1 MALLRN
7 TTTDT
12 IVATRIDR
20 LSGVLQRTIGLL
32 ARPRVQCDEGVWIA
46 SCSAIHTVGMRCAI
60 DVLFV
65 DRDGCVVHIYR
76 GLKPNRVAFGGRD
89 ARGVV
94 ELGSGALDQIDV
106 MIGDRLELVAS

>member
-20 LSGVLQRTIGLL
+20 LSGVLQRTVGLL

-65 DRDGCVVHIYR
+65 DRDGCVVQIR
-76 GLKPNRVAFGGRD
+76 RSLKPGRD
-89 ARGVV
+89 ARSVV